1 MKKLLFL
8 LMLPCF
14 VHAQRAI
21 DITSMQKP
29 LGPTVGT
36 VPTAITGFVSV
47 SGTLGTP
54 QTFTLSWSNWV
65 SGNIT
70 VTAPS
75 GYVVSQNNVT
85 YTGSTVVTT
94 SGSSGSVTVYAA
106 LAAANT
112 GGSFS
117 GTISCTASGATSGFV
132 TLTGTTTGNPTLSV
146 STGTLSGFTSTAGT
160 QGASKNYTLTGS
172 QLTGNITVTAPSGY
186 VVSKDNSSF
195 AGTQTVT
202 PSGGTISQ
210 IIYAALAAANT
221 NGSYSG
227 NVTNAGGGATTQNV
241 AVSGSTGSVTPDTI
255 AFHFDT
261 SAISVPGMVT
271 VTGDASKRIISGAV
285 SGTTI
290 TYTSVA
296 TANWVSGL
304 ASCVFP
310 NDGIT
315 NSTIPTGATNACKE
329 CWFSSQI
336 TSTSVPQFVVGGLK
350 TDGTTYDVYVSGTT
364 SFTSVNS
371 LTQFIIKGAS
381 TLSSQT
387 LTAIAGS
394 TPNTT
399 VQLHFGPVAPDGSG
413 NITVYMGKNDS
424 GQQYGFWTY
433 LIIKKH

>member
-1 MKKLLFL
+1 M
-8 LMLPCF
+8 
-14 VHAQRAI
+14 QRV
-21 DITSMQKP
+21 
-29 LGPTVGT
+29 LGPTIGVN
-36 VPTAITGFVSV
+36 PTAITGFVST

-54 QTFTLSWSNWV
+54 QTFTLSWINWV

-70 VTAPS
+70 VTPPS
-75 GYVVSQNNVT
+75 GYVTSSDNVT
-85 YTGSTVVTT
+85 YTTSKAFTV
-94 SGSSGSVTVYAA
+94 SGSSGSITVYLA
-106 LAAANT
+106 LAAENS

-117 GTISCTASGATSGFV
+117 GTVSCTASGATSNFV
-132 TLTGTTTGNPTLSV
+132 TVTGTTTGSPTLSV
-146 STGTLSGFTSTAGT
+146 SPTSLSGFTSVAGT
-160 QGASKNYTLTGS
+160 QGSSQSYSLTGS
-172 QLTGNITVTAPSGY
+172 QLTANVTVTAPSGY

-195 AGTQTVT
+195 AGSQTVT
-202 PSGGTISQ
+202 QSGGTVSQ
-210 IIYAALAAANT
+210 TIYSALAAANT
-221 NGSYSG
+221 ANTYSG
-227 NVTNAGGGATTQNV
+227 NVTNASTGATTKNV
-241 AVSGSTGSVTPDTI
+241 SLSGTTSSSATTPDTI
-255 AFHFDT
+255 GFHFDT
-261 SAISVPGMVT
+261 SAISVPGMIT
-271 VTGDASKRIISGAV
+271 VTGDPSKRIISGTVA
-285 SGTTI
+285 GTTI

-296 TANWVSGL
+296 AANWVSGL

-315 NSTIPTGATNACKE
+315 NSTIPTGAINACKE

-387 LTAIAGS
+387 LTAISGS
-394 TPNTT
+394 TSNTT

-413 NITVYMGKNDS
+413 NITTYMGKNDS

-433 LIIKKH
+433 EIIKKH